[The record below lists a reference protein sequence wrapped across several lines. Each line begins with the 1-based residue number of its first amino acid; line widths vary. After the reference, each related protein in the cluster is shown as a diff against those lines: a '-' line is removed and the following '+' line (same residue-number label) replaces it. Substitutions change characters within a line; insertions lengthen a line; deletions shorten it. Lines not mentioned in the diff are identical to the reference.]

1 MIQIFS
7 NSLGED
13 ELNAARAVLA
23 SKWLGRGKE
32 CEGLEK
38 ELSLYFGAPETLL
51 FNCCTSAIYALLRAH
66 GVGAGHEVIISTIN
80 FVAVASAV
88 LELGAK
94 PVFADVDPVYYN
106 VQPSEI
112 TRLKTKQTRA
122 VFLLHYGGHPAPFDE
137 LRAAAGKDL
146 LIFEDSANSVAS
158 KYKGTHCGALGDGG
172 VFSFD
177 AMKILVMGDGG
188 ALIVKDPAARARAKA
203 FRYLGYGEGTTSGS
217 EALKTGKLR
226 WWEYDVECLS
236 GRFISNDIL
245 ASMGRVQLKK
255 LPGFIERRKRIWNFY
270 QDRLKNIGGLVLPPE
285 PLPGTSSSYYLYWLQ
300 AAGKRNELAAF
311 LKEKGIYTTFRYFP
325 LHLVKFYGDK
335 SRLPHAE
342 FMNEN
347 VLNIPVHQNLSDAEI
362 EQIADAVRAF
372 YKAHG

>member
-13 ELNAARAVLA
+13 ELSAVRGVLA
-23 SKWLGRGKE
+23 TKWLGRGKE
-32 CEGLEK
+32 CENFEK
-38 ELSLYFGAPETLL
+38 ELSTYFGVPETLL
-51 FNCCTSAIYALLRAH
+51 FNCCTSAIYALLRAY
-66 GVGAGHEVIISTIN
+66 GIGKGDEVIISTVN

-94 PVFADVDPVYYN
+94 PVFADVDPAYYN
-106 VQPSEI
+106 ILPSEI
-112 TRLKTKQTRA
+112 ARLKTKKTRA
-122 VFLLHYGGHPAPFDE
+122 VFILHYGGHPAPFDE
-137 LRAAAGKDL
+137 LKAAAGKDV

-188 ALIVKDPAARARAKA
+188 ALIMKDETLRRRAKA
-203 FRYLGYGEGTTSGS
+203 LRYLGYGEGVASGT
-217 EALKTGKLR
+217 EAAKSGKLR
-226 WWEYDVECLS
+226 WWEYDVEEFS
-236 GRFISNDIL
+236 GRFISNDIQ

-255 LPGFIERRKRIWNFY
+255 LPGFIARRKQIWDFY
-270 QDRLKNIGGLVLPPE
+270 QSRKKNIPGLTLPPE
-285 PLPGTSSSYYLYWLQ
+285 PLPQTSGSYYLYWVK
-300 AAGKRNELAAF
+300 APGKRNELAAF

-335 SRLPHAE
+335 SRLPNAE
-342 FMNEN
+342 DMNEN
-347 VLNIPVHQNLSDAEI
+347 ALNIPVHQNLTDSEI
-362 EQIADAVRAF
+362 EQIAGAIRQFFQAV
-372 YKAHG
+372 